1 MSSKRILRPRFTIL
15 SGLMICLFF
24 TSQTSLAK
32 AGRAQSGGT
41 ALEKLRNMAATQH
54 EIVMLLLQKKEFSK
68 AAEEAAKIFELNWP
82 VEQEPILLK
91 ELLFFSGHLSRQ
103 GQAAIALQLVEP
115 SEKRF
120 KTNPS
125 RIAICKE
132 KGYLYKVTNQPEKAL
147 ECFREAQR
155 LQSTPQP

>member
-1 MSSKRILRPRFTIL
+1 MTSQRILLPRFNIL
-15 SGLMICLFF
+15 SGLVICLFL
-24 TSQTSLAK
+24 TSQPSLVE

-41 ALEKLRNMAATQH
+41 SLEKLRNMAATQH
-54 EIVMLLLQKKEFSK
+54 EIVVLLLQKKEFSK

-91 ELLFFSGHLSRQ
+91 ELLFFSRQLTRQ

-125 RIAICKE
+125 RIAICTE
-132 KGYLYKVTNQPEKAL
+132 KGYLYKVTNQAEKAL

-155 LQSTPQP
+155 LLKAP